1 MANGWTEERRK
12 RQAELILTWEPWAKS
27 TGPRSAAGKAKVAK
41 NAFKGG
47 RRAAI
52 RELTREVECMLRLH
66 RDRLKGLTS

>member
-1 MANGWTEERRK
+1 MG
-12 RQAELILTWEPWAKS
+12 ELGAKS